1 MKPIRIT
8 VDTTNLRGHDT
19 PLLHWDDR
27 QIAPNQAA
35 LEVCLTMRHVTAV
48 IVTSTEV
55 PMGVVRISIPAMSA
69 GDHLA
74 EVIESPLFK
83 SMVAGL
89 CDSYHQNIDRGSAAK
104 LIAELE
110 RMLALEVR
118 WGGCEQIH
126 ARGEA
131 QYEMARE
138 RLRAKGVVGDKLY
151 DIDAQ
156 ADEIKLM
163 LSEHLLAEATGDGDG
178 IRS

>member
-1 MKPIRIT
+1 MKPVRIT
-8 VDTTNLRGHDT
+8 VDTTNLRGQDT

-48 IVTSTEV
+48 IVTSAEA
-55 PMGVVRISIPAMSA
+55 PMDVLRISIPAMSG

-74 EVIESPLFK
+74 EAIESPLFK
-83 SMVAGL
+83 SMVAEL
-89 CDSYHQNIDRGSAAK
+89 CDSYRLDNDRASSAK
-104 LIAELE
+104 LLAELE
-110 RMLALEVR
+110 RMLAIEVK
-118 WGGCEQIH
+118 WGECEQIH

-138 RLRAKGVVGDKLY
+138 RLRAKGVVGDKLN

-156 ADEIKLM
+156 TEEIKLM
-163 LSEHLLAEATGDGDG
+163 LSERFLAETAGDR